1 MMVLRHGGGGGG
13 FLAGKQVVPVD
24 YEAEVSQRLLEAS
37 LSNDLKSVY
46 ECLTDPFVDVNYIG
60 AVCLKIRK
68 MELILREE
76 LPSEVCVYWEEFR
89 TDVTALFI
97 AVHNG
102 NVVLARK
109 LLSVG
114 ADVNL
119 QLFRGFSITAAVRE
133 GHLEILEILLKAG
146 ASQPACEEALLEA
159 SIHGRVKFA
168 EMLMGSD
175 LIRPHIAVHALV
187 IASCRGFVDL
197 VDALLKCGV
206 DVNATDRFLLQSCK
220 PCLHANVDCTALV
233 AAVVSRQISS
243 VRLLLGAGVR
253 IDVKVQLGAWSW
265 DMASG
270 EEFRVGAGLAEP
282 YPITWCAVEYFE
294 STGAI
299 LHSLLQY
306 ISPNTPHC
314 GRTLLH
320 HAILCGNVGATKVL
334 LKCGAHIE
342 TPVKTTRNTQFRSIH
357 MAAHLG
363 KMAILQCLIDSG
375 CDLNSKTETGETA
388 LMICVKYKQEECLKV
403 LAREGA
409 DFGLVNI
416 SGQSASSIAG
426 SCGWYLGFQQAL
438 LDVIRNGK
446 VPTSS
451 DIFVFSPLLFVARS
465 GDVVGLK
472 ALIGQGD
479 IDLDKQD
486 ERGFSAVMVT
496 AKEGHVD
503 AFRLLVY
510 AGADVK
516 LCNKSGETAITLS
529 KQSPNRDL
537 FEKVMLEFALE
548 KGNRIGGGFYA
559 LHCAARR
566 GDLDAVRLLT
576 SKGYDV
582 NASDGDGYTPLMLAA
597 REGYGSTCEFL
608 ISCEAQ
614 CDIKNARGETALSLA
629 KNNGRQNEAENVI
642 LNALARKLVLGGSPV
657 RKHTKGG
664 KGAPHA
670 KIVQMVGH
678 TGVLRWGKS
687 RCRNVI
693 CHEAEVGP
701 SLCFQRNRHRKG
713 DANEPGIF
721 RVKTTK
727 DKEMHFVCEGG
738 VEMAELWVR
747 GIRLVSCDKRG

>member
-46 ECLTDPFVDVNYIG
+46 ECLADPFVDVNYVG

-68 MELILREE
+68 TELILREE
-76 LPSEVCVYWEEFR
+76 LPCEVRVYREEFR

-119 QLFRGFSITAAVRE
+119 QLFRGFAITAAVRE

-159 SIHGRVKFA
+159 SIHGCVKFA

-175 LIRPHIAVHALV
+175 LIRPHIAIHALV

-206 DVNATDRFLLQSCK
+206 DMNATDRFLLQSCK
-220 PCLHANVDCTALV
+220 PCLHTNVDCTALV

-243 VRLLLGAGVR
+243 VRLLLGSR
-253 IDVKVQLGAWSW
+253 CRTSRT
-265 DMASG
+265 
-270 EEFRVGAGLAEP
+270 F
-282 YPITWCAVEYFE
+282 PITWCAVEYFE

-299 LHSLLQY
+299 LHLLLQY
-306 ISPNTPHC
+306 ISPNTPHY

-342 TPVKTTRNTQFRSIH
+342 TPVKTTRNNQFRPIH
-357 MAAHLG
+357 MASRLG
-363 KMAILQCLIDSG
+363 MTEILQCLIDSG
-375 CDLNSKTETGETA
+375 CDLNSKTEIGETA

-409 DFGLVNI
+409 DFGLVNL
-416 SGQSASSIAG
+416 SGQPASSIAG

-438 LDVIRNGK
+438 LDVIRNGT

-451 DIFVFSPLLFVARS
+451 NSVFSPLLFVAQS

-486 ERGFSAVMVT
+486 DRGFSAVMVT
-496 AKEGHVD
+496 AKEGHID

-529 KQSPNRDL
+529 KLSPNRDL

-548 KGNRIGGGFYA
+548 KGNRIAGGFYA

-597 REGYGSTCEFL
+597 REGHGSTCEFL
-608 ISCEAQ
+608 ISFGAQ

-629 KNNGRQNEAENVI
+629 KNNERQNDAENVI

-678 TGVLRWGKS
+678 TGVLRWGNS
-687 RCRNVI
+687 RRRNVI
-693 CHEAEVGP
+693 CREAEIGP
-701 SLCFQRNRHRKG
+701 SLCFQRNRQRKG
-713 DANEPGIF
+713 DAIEPGIF

-727 DKEMHFVCEGG
+727 DKEVHFVCEGG

-747 GIRLVSCDKRG
+747 GIRIVTREAILVN